1 MFVEGCRP
9 GLAPGVSGIH
19 FAVLSSNIATAQERT
34 CHEGRRG
41 AWDAGGA
48 HRWRMGESQDDGRTG
63 TLTERTRAKDAEN
76 RGQIARTDNLAG
88 MHASVLM
95 TSREHSDETGQN
107 GRTHVHT
114 HTTRAC
120 SHGDKVP
127 VEGAGCKARS
137 NGTSEVLFDRVI
149 RKELA
154 ILPDWQSNETRSL

>member
-1 MFVEGCRP
+1 MLVEGCRP

-95 TSREHSDETGQN
+95 TSHEHSDETN
-107 GRTHVHT
+107 VTDVHT
-114 HTTRAC
+114 
-120 SHGDKVP
+120 
-127 VEGAGCKARS
+127 
-137 NGTSEVLFDRVI
+137 
-149 RKELA
+149 
-154 ILPDWQSNETRSL
+154 